1 MIVLRIKKN
10 TREQNKEWM
19 EHCAPHWPGL
29 HHSFM
34 RSYQPGLFLSWV
46 EKDLEGCHG
55 PCASHE
61 WSATRALPSTHFDT
75 KEEAMEFW
83 DEHAL
88 GDIIPECVRVTV
100 EVL

>member
-29 HHSFM
+29 HNSFM
-34 RSYQPGLFLSWV
+34 REYQPGLFLSWV
-46 EKDLEGCHG
+46 ELSMEGMHG

-61 WSATRALPSTHFDT
+61 WQATRSPPSTHFDSV
-75 KEEAMEFW
+75 EEAREFW
-83 DEHAL
+83 GEHAL
-88 GDIIPECVRVTV
+88 GDIIPEYVKVSM